1 MKVSHIVSLFLG
13 LGLAVSTASAA
24 PDPNFHIY
32 LAFGQSN
39 MEGQGDI
46 GSQDKSVDERF
57 QLLWSADAGS

>member
-1 MKVSHIVSLFLG
+1 MRIKIFITVCV
-13 LGLAVSTASAA
+13 LAALVGAA

-46 GSQDKSVDERF
+46 SQSDRVVGPGFKLMPAV
-57 QLLWSADAGS
+57 

>member
-1 MKVSHIVSLFLG
+1 MNLKT
-13 LGLAVSTASAA
+13 LALAACAATAVYAA

-46 GSQDKSVDERF
+46 GQQDKTVDERF
-57 QLLWSADAGS
+57 QAC